1 MQRFFL
7 GIALLACIVCFLPGC
22 SSCDA
27 LHHQSMVFSG
37 ADVVPKGADV
47 PTAPVPPLE

>member
-22 SSCDA
+22 SSCDVIDHRLMA
-27 LHHQSMVFSG
+27 FSG
-37 ADVVPKGADV
+37 ADVIPEGADV
-47 PTAPVPPLE
+47 PTAPIEGR